1 MTLPAFKEGLCQPDK
16 RGQGT
21 RYRWRNPDR
30 ERHDLDDEPL
40 IPMIRLLRRF
50 LAISA
55 AISYNTSK
63 AEITPILVVFSG
75 RPPCSMK

>member
-1 MTLPAFKEGLCQPDK
+1 MALPAFKEGLCQPDK
-16 RGQGT
+16 KGP

-30 ERHDLDDEPL
+30 ERHGLDDEPL

-63 AEITPILVVFSG
+63 AESTSV
-75 RPPCSMK
+75 